1 MEHKN
6 LNQIAFNN
14 LSELYNLNNDKY
26 ITIENLKN
34 IKIKQKSDSL
44 DNIDNIDN
52 IYDENDIEYAIF
64 FTFYQILMYMKNT
77 DDVLIYQDYTRK
89 KILKKMSVALDNL
102 YLMYMDDE
110 NEISKLSPILNIIDD
125 LLINELNNYKKCNCY
140 YTFFENITEI
150 NNTFKKIIGIN
161 YKNHANII
169 KYYLPDLEPIMY
181 YKFADKNNKETT
193 DSEESDNEES
203 DNEESD
209 NEESNKE
216 TTDSEES
223 DNESDNEEYKEESD
237 NEESK
242 EE

>member
-1 MEHKN
+1 MELKK

-89 KILKKMSVALDNL
+89 KIFKKMSVALDNL
-102 YLMYMDDE
+102 YLMYMNDE

-125 LLINELNNYKKCNCY
+125 LLIDELNNYKKCNCY

-181 YKFADKNNKETT
+181 YKFADKNNKEYNE
-193 DSEESDNEES
+193 DSDEEYDEESDNEES

-209 NEESNKE
+209 NEK
-216 TTDSEES
+216 S
-223 DNESDNEEYKEESD
+223 DNEESD
-237 NEESK
+237 NEESDN
-242 EE
+242 EESDNE

>member
-1 MEHKN
+1 M
-6 LNQIAFNN
+6 NQIAFNN

-77 DDVLIYQDYTRK
+77 DYVLIYQDYTRK

-125 LLINELNNYKKCNCY
+125 LLIDELNNYKKCNCY

-181 YKFADKNNKETT
+181 YKFADNKETT
-193 DSEESDNEES
+193 NSEESDEES
-203 DNEESD
+203 DEESY
-209 NEESNKE
+209 EES
-216 TTDSEES
+216 
-223 DNESDNEEYKEESD
+223 YKE
-237 NEESK
+237 
-242 EE
+242 